1 MKILI
6 VDDEP
11 LARSRL
17 RALVEDLQEH
27 DVIGEA
33 GNGLEAIEHC
43 AMLEPDVVLLDI
55 RMPGMDGLEAARH
68 LAQAAVPPAV
78 IFTTAYDD
86 HALAAFE
93 SKAVDYL
100 LKPVRASRLADA
112 LTGAQRH
119 TRAQL
124 DVLKNTSTDEGSET
138 RTHICARVRD
148 ALKLVPVDDV
158 YYFLAEHKYV
168 TVRHSNG
175 ELLIEEALKDLAT
188 EFDSRFTRVHRNAL
202 VADRYIAGLEKTTDG
217 KQAITFAGIDDRVE
231 VSRRH
236 LPLVRKK
243 LRGS

>member
-1 MKILI
+1 MRILI

-17 RALVEDLQEH
+17 RALVEELQEH
-27 DVIGEA
+27 EVVGEA
-33 GNGLEAIEHC
+33 ENGRRAVERC
-43 AMLEPDVVLLDI
+43 AELEPDVVLLDI

-68 LAQAAVPPAV
+68 IAEAQLPPAV

-93 SKAVDYL
+93 TRAVDYL

-112 LTGAQRH
+112 LTGTQRH

-124 DVLKNTSTDEGSET
+124 DVLQETAVAHGNDT

-148 ALKLVPVDDV
+148 NLKLVAIENI

-168 TVRHSNG
+168 TVRHREG

-188 EFDSRFTRVHRNAL
+188 EFTVGFTRVHRNAL
-202 VADRYIAGLEKTTDG
+202 VADSYIAGLHKTTEGRQVIAFRD
-217 KQAITFAGIDDRVE
+217 IDDRIE

-236 LPLVRKK
+236 QPQVRKK
-243 LRGS
+243 LRGI

>member
-17 RALVEDLQEH
+17 RSLVEDSGKHE
-27 DVIGEA
+27 VVGEA
-33 GNGLEAIEHC
+33 ENGRGAVERC
-43 AMLEPDVVLLDI
+43 AELEPDVVLLDI

-68 LAQAAVPPAV
+68 IAQVPVPPAV

-93 SKAVDYL
+93 SRAVDYL
-100 LKPVRASRLADA
+100 LKPVRAARLYDA
-112 LTGAQRH
+112 LVDAQRH

-124 DVLKNTSTDEGSET
+124 DVLQQTAVAHGNET

-148 ALKLVPVDDV
+148 SLKLVAIEDI
-158 YYFLAEHKYV
+158 YFFLAEHKYV
-168 TVRHSNG
+168 TVRHREG

-188 EFDSRFTRVHRNAL
+188 EFDTGFTRVHRNAL
-202 VADRYIAGLEKTTDG
+202 VADNYIAGLHKTTEGRQVIAFRD
-217 KQAITFAGIDDRVE
+217 IDDRIE

-243 LRGS
+243 LRGV

>member
-17 RALVEDLQEH
+17 RSLVEDSGKHE
-27 DVIGEA
+27 VVGEA
-33 GNGLEAIEHC
+33 ENGRSAVERC
-43 AMLEPDVVLLDI
+43 AELEPDVVLLDI

-68 LAQAAVPPAV
+68 IAQAQVPPAV

-93 SKAVDYL
+93 ARAVDYL
-100 LKPVRASRLADA
+100 LKPVRAARLYDA
-112 LTGAQRH
+112 LVDAQRH

-124 DVLKNTSTDEGSET
+124 DVLQETSDAHGNQN

-148 ALKLVPVDDV
+148 SLKLVAIEDV

-168 TVRHSNG
+168 TVRHREG
-175 ELLIEEALKDLAT
+175 ELLIEEALKDLVA
-188 EFDSRFTRVHRNAL
+188 EFDTGFTRVHRNAL
-202 VADRYIAGLEKTTDG
+202 VADGFIAGLHRTTEGRQVIAFRD
-217 KQAITFAGIDDRVE
+217 IDDRIE

-243 LRGS
+243 LRNV